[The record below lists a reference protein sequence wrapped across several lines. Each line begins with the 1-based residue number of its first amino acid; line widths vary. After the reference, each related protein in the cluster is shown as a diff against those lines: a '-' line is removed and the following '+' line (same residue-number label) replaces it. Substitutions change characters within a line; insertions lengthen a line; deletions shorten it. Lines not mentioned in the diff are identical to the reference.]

1 MASIIRLAVSDKT
14 FLTGEKYQSIKD
26 HMTISG
32 CEFVSPD
39 DNHDIMLVLDGKSPK
54 TDNGEADSGLSNR
67 PSDNRPTPRIMLLQN
82 FDPDVPLGAVS
93 HLFADD
99 GLNRVHFILQS
110 ALQQN
115 DMQSGRS
122 CSGAA
127 LHVPAK
133 LIENLAMANGPAQ
146 FAMLISLGQLPLM
159 NSRHGRNNVD
169 MVLSELRQ
177 KFLLFASDSLDQSVA
192 LDRTADGFLL
202 VANDLVERAKWQLMA
217 DEIVTMVRDSR
228 LGDDS
233 NFMLSANIGLAMRR
247 QDETADQFV
256 KRLAAGVEH
265 AQNDASTH
273 VKWADRGTDLAQ
285 IFSASLEDDLAVAIE
300 NGDVVIRFQPQF
312 SIATGHLTGAEALAR
327 WEHATMGEL
336 GASILFSVAE
346 RAGLMQPLS
355 EYIQYEALQQAANW
369 PAALSDLRLS
379 INLTA
384 HDFAAP
390 DFSARFNA
398 LLGKSGFSPH
408 CLTIEITETDL
419 ISNLDRASLLCSA
432 LREQGM
438 RVAIDDFGTGFSS
451 LLYLKSL
458 PLDYLK
464 LDGAMSADI
473 DGSPRDRVIVRSVV
487 ALALALNLE
496 LVAEG
501 VETIEQRD
509 LLGQEGCQ
517 YYQGYLGGRA
527 MAPQD
532 FIAFALRA
540 N

>member
-1 MASIIRLAVSDKT
+1 MSIIRLALTDKQS
-14 FLTGEKYQSIKD
+14 LTDGKYHSIIE
-26 HMTISG
+26 HLAASG
-32 CEFVSPD
+32 CEFVGSEEAHDLILVFGDQSPE
-39 DNHDIMLVLDGKSPK
+39 G
-54 TDNGEADSGLSNR
+54 DNGLDSRS
-67 PSDNRPTPRIMLLQN
+67 SDTHCAPRIILRHNNDADLPLATML
-82 FDPDVPLGAVS
+82 
-93 HLFADD
+93 HLFVDD
-99 GLNRVHFILQS
+99 GLQRVQSVLQS
-110 ALQQN
+110 ALQQGGT
-115 DMQSGRS
+115 QSARNS
-122 CSGAA
+122 SGSAV
-127 LHVPAK
+127 HVPAK
-133 LIENLAMANGPAQ
+133 LIEKLAITNGSAQ

-169 MVLSELRQ
+169 MLLSALRQ
-177 KFLLFASDSLDQSVA
+177 KLLLFAADSLDHSVA

-202 VANDLVERAKWQLMA
+202 VANDLVERAKWQWMA
-217 DEIVTMVRDSR
+217 DEIVTMVRDSS

-233 NFMLSANIGLAMRR
+233 NFMLSANIALAMRR
-247 QDETADQFV
+247 QDETAHQFV

-265 AQNDASTH
+265 AQSDASTH
-273 VKWADRGTDLAQ
+273 VKWADRGSDLAQ

-312 SIATGHLTGAEALAR
+312 SIASGHLTGAEALAR
-327 WEHATMGEL
+327 WEHPAMGEL
-336 GASILFSVAE
+336 GASILFNVAE

-355 EYIQYEALQQAANW
+355 EYIQFEALQQAAKW

-390 DFSARFNA
+390 DFGARFDA
-398 LLGKSGFSPH
+398 LLAKSGFSPY

-527 MAPQD
+527 MVPKD
-532 FIAFALRA
+532 FIAFAMRA
-540 N
+540 D

>member
-1 MASIIRLAVSDKT
+1 MASVIRLAVTDSVFLSD
-14 FLTGEKYQSIKD
+14 EKYQSMKA
-26 HMTISG
+26 HLSAAG
-32 CEFVSPD
+32 CEFVSPENSHDLILQIDGQPLDYD
-39 DNHDIMLVLDGKSPK
+39 D
-54 TDNGEADSGLSNR
+54 GLGSR
-67 PSDNRPTPRIMLLQN
+67 SSDKYSAPRIILLIN
-82 FDPDVPLGAVS
+82 ADMDLPLDDVL

-99 GLNRVHFILQS
+99 GLKRVQSVLQL
-110 ALQQN
+110 AQQHKET
-115 DMQSGRS
+115 R
-122 CSGAA
+122 
-127 LHVPAK
+127 PAK
-133 LIENLAMANGPAQ
+133 SSASAIYVPTKLVEKLAIAKGPAQ

-159 NSRHGRNNVD
+159 NVRHGRDTVD
-169 MVLSELRQ
+169 MVLSLLSQ
-177 KFLLFASDSLDQSVA
+177 KFLLFANDSLGQSVD

-202 VANDLVERAKWQLMA
+202 VVNDLIDRAKWQWMA
-217 DEIVTMVRDSR
+217 DEIVTMVRDSS
-228 LGDDS
+228 LEDNNDN
-233 NFMLSANIGLAMRR
+233 NFMLTANIGLAMRR
-247 QDETADQFV
+247 QDETAYQFV

-265 AQNDASTH
+265 AQDDASTH
-273 VKWADRGTDLAQ
+273 VKWADRGSDLAQ
-285 IFSASLEDDLAVAIE
+285 IFTSSLEDDLAVAIE

-312 SIATGHLTGAEALAR
+312 SISTNHLTGAEALAR
-327 WEHATMGEL
+327 WHHPIMGEL

-355 EYIQYEALQQAANW
+355 EYIQFEALKQAAQW

-384 HDFAAP
+384 YDFAAP
-390 DFSARFNA
+390 DFSARFDS
-398 LLGKSGFSPH
+398 LLARSGFNPG

-432 LREQGM
+432 LRAQGM

-501 VETIEQRD
+501 VETTEQRD

-517 YYQGYLGGRA
+517 YYQGYLGGKA

-532 FIAFALRA
+532 FITFALRA